1 VTSASDPRRPAAR
14 AAGWLALIGVALG
27 VAVGLFSAGALT
39 ATGVTSADL
48 PPLAAPTTE
57 PSTTPTPTAAPTTEA
72 PEDEAKPKPKLTPIP
87 GNRVSPGQRFPI
99 EGVIPTVDSGTV
111 LQVQVKDGDGPWDD
125 FPVTVAA
132 QDGGRFKTE
141 IYTSRTG
148 ERKFRVTDKASGDST
163 PEITVTIG

>member
-1 VTSASDPRRPAAR
+1 MTETDDPRGPAAR

-27 VAVGLFSAGALT
+27 VGLGLFFAGALT

-48 PPLAAPTTE
+48 PPLAAPT
-57 PSTTPTPTAAPTTEA
+57 SDPTPEPKPTPEATTEA
-72 PEDEAKPKPKLTPIP
+72 PEDESKPKPRLSPIP
-87 GNRVSPGQRFPI
+87 GDRAAPGERFAI
-99 EGVIPTVDSGTV
+99 EGVLPAASPGTV

-132 QDGGRFKTE
+132 RDGGRFETK

-148 ERKFRVTDKASGDST
+148 ERKFRVTDPASGDST
-163 PEITVTIG
+163 PTITVTIG